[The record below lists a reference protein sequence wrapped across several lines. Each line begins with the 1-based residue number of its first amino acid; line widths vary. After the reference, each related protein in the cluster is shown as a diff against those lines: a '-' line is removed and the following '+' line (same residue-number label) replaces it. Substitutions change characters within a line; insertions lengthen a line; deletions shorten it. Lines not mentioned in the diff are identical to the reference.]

1 MYAIS
6 IASELSGLTRRRL
19 YERRGLL
26 TAARTQ
32 GGTRRYGD
40 DDLQRLGRI
49 TQLANEGVNLAG
61 VARILDLE
69 TRYSELESDNARLEA
84 KLGSKRGR

>member
-1 MYAIS
+1 MALVRHLAHADPPS
-6 IASELSGLTRRRL
+6 
-19 YERRGLL
+19 
-26 TAARTQ
+26 
-32 GGTRRYGD
+32 GD

-49 TQLANEGVNLAG
+49 TQLVDEGVNLAG

-69 TRYSELESDNARLEA
+69 TRNSELESDNARLEA